1 MRAEVGD
8 WLVIKGRTV
17 EQADHRGLITEVHSA
32 DGSPPYVVK
41 WLDSGHVATVI
52 PGPDAIIVTAAE
64 QPKGATSRSDRSPP
78 RCRPRSATP
87 PRTSRCDAAPLT
99 ANRHSRLCL
108 SREPSQGRRIIRRNG
123 CMIST
128 EQFRWVKSM

>member
-1 MRAEVGD
+1 MGD

-64 QPKGATSRSDRSPP
+64 QQTGDQQERSQLTSVQTEISHPAPAQVGAMP
-78 RCRPRSATP
+78 RR
-87 PRTSRCDAAPLT
+87 
-99 ANRHSRLCL
+99 
-108 SREPSQGRRIIRRNG
+108 
-123 CMIST
+123 
-128 EQFRWVKSM
+128 